1 MLKRLLFLGLLAL
14 AASPAHA
21 LCNGLMAQSVTPFA
35 YETVTVST
43 VSIGFTAATAY
54 PTGSDAPAIMAIAT
68 TETNSLRFRSDGIA
82 PTAAVGHL
90 VAASSSIEVCGA
102 QAVRTFRMI
111 RASADATVQVSYF
124 RAGP

>member
-1 MLKRLLFLGLLAL
+1 MLKRLVLLGILVLG
-14 AASPAHA
+14 ASPAHA
-21 LCNGLMAQSVTPFA
+21 LCNGLVSSSVTPFA
-35 YETVTVST
+35 FETITVST

-54 PTGSDAPAIMAIAT
+54 PTGGDAPAIMAILT
-68 TETNSLRFRSDGIA
+68 TETNSIRFRSDGAA
-82 PTAAVGHL
+82 PSSTVGHL

-111 RASADATVQVSYF
+111 RASADATIQATYY

>member
-21 LCNGLMAQSVTPFA
+21 LCNGLMAQPVTPSAF
-35 YETVTVST
+35 ETITVSNT
-43 VSIGFTAATAY
+43 SIGFTAATAY
-54 PTGSDAPAIMAIAT
+54 PTGSDAPAIMAILT
-68 TETNSLRFRSDGIA
+68 TETNSIRFRSDGIA

-102 QAVRTFRMI
+102 QAIRTFRMI
-111 RASADATVQVSYF
+111 RASADATIQATYF
-124 RAGP
+124 RLGP